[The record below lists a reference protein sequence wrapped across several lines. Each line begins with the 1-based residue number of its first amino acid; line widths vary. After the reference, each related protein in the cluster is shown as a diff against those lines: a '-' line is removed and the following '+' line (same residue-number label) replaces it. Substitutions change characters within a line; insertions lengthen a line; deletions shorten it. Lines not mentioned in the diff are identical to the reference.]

1 MPQFTVRAIATGMLL
16 GAVLSL
22 CNIYSG
28 LKIGWGFNMSITSA
42 LLSYAFWR
50 TLEGLWGTRNWGMLE
65 NNINQTAASS
75 AASISSAGLVA
86 PIPALTMI
94 TGHELGWG
102 PLAVWVFAVSMVGIM
117 VAVGLR
123 RQMLL
128 VDRLPF
134 PHGIATAETI
144 REMYAVGAEAMAR
157 VKMLLFGAIFAGG
170 WKAVVDLLPVAKLTL
185 PGGLNATPGGVLAGK
200 GVARLSLKN
209 LTFVFD
215 PTFMMVAIGA
225 LIGFRASA
233 SMLLGAVLA
242 WGVVGPW
249 ALEMGW
255 ADPGKAVAD
264 AMWYRAMLKWLLWP
278 GVAMMVAAS
287 LTSFAF
293 SWRSVLAA
301 LRPKP
306 GADAGVDVGADEV
319 PRRWFVR
326 GVIVALVL
334 AVLCQWQFYGVAIW
348 MGVIAVGMTFV
359 LAIVAARVSGETGLT
374 PVGAMGKVTQLMF
387 GVIAPGQAATN
398 LMAAN
403 VTGGASAQAADLLHD
418 MKTGLMIGA
427 SPRLQ
432 AMAQI
437 FGVMAG
443 SLAGSAAYLILIP
456 DPRNMLLTPEWPAPA
471 VAAWKAVAEIFVKGL
486 DAMPEGAVGAM
497 AIGGAIGI
505 ASAVADKTLPKRI
518 ARYLPSGAAVGLAFT
533 IPGYYPISM
542 FIGGLAAVIATR
554 YARNWAERFLIV
566 LAAGVVAGE
575 SLTGVTLAIH
585 KVLAG

>member
-1 MPQFTVRAIATGMLL
+1 M
-16 GAVLSL
+16 
-22 CNIYSG
+22 
-28 LKIGWGFNMSITSA
+28 
-42 LLSYAFWR
+42 
-50 TLEGLWGTRNWGMLE
+50 
-65 NNINQTAASS
+65 
-75 AASISSAGLVA
+75 
-86 PIPALTMI
+86 
-94 TGHELGWG
+94 
-102 PLAVWVFAVSMVGIM
+102 
-117 VAVGLR
+117 AVGLR

-128 VDRLPF
+128 VDRLAF
-134 PHGIATAETI
+134 PQGIATAETLK
-144 REMYAVGAEAMAR
+144 EMYATGKEATER
-157 VKMLLFGAIFAGG
+157 VKMLLFGAVVAGG

-185 PGGLNATPGGVLAGK
+185 PGGLSTAAGGLLATK
-200 GVARLSLKN
+200 GITRITLKN

-215 PTFMMVAIGA
+215 PTFMMVAIGT
-225 LIGFRASA
+225 LIGFRAAA
-233 SMLLGAVLA
+233 SMLLGAILA
-242 WGVVGPW
+242 WGVIGPW

-255 ADPGKAVAD
+255 ATSGAPLPE
-264 AMWYRAMLKWLLWP
+264 AMWYRPMLKWLLWP
-278 GVAMMVAAS
+278 GVAMMVTAS

-301 LRPKP
+301 LRPSV
-306 GADAGVDVGADEV
+306 ASDAGPSTAEDEV

-326 GVIVALVL
+326 GLVAALIL
-334 AVLCQWQFYGVAIW
+334 AVYCQWWFYDVAIW
-348 MGVIAVGMTFV
+348 MGIVAVLMTFV

-387 GVIAPGQAATN
+387 GIIAPGQAATN

-418 MKTGLMIGA
+418 MKTGLIIGA

-471 VAAWKAVAEIFVKGL
+471 VAAWKAVAEIFVKGI
-486 DAMPEGAVGAM
+486 DAMPQGAVWAM
-497 AIGGAIGI
+497 IIGGAIGI
-505 ASAVADKTLPKRI
+505 ASAVADKTLPKRF
-518 ARYLPSGAAVGLAFT
+518 ARYLPSAAAAGLAFT

-542 FIGGLAAVIATR
+542 FIGGAAAVIATR
-554 YARNWAERFLIV
+554 YARNWTERFLIV